1 MNLEER
7 YNKNMSYLKQYWPV
21 IYKNLL
27 LADISNYELSI
38 EKNDEINISINS
50 HKIYPNNV
58 NEAIGKQVDTFIKA
72 PTSYFRKPSWCSD
85 RGFDFYHDKF
95 IVDIERSSPYIAE
108 KKLFSG
114 YAHNL
119 EGFIPIL
126 LVFGIGSGNHI
137 QQLLDKTK
145 EISDIVII
153 DENYE
158 FLKISMHLMDW
169 EPIFKYFQKNHRTLH
184 FIIHDNARENCSSL
198 INTIFAK
205 FPHHFFN
212 VYFITHYESNFFK
225 SIKEILLKKINLGV
239 TGMGFYDDEVNG
251 LKHTI
256 ENLIED
262 RPIFRYTD
270 KLPPN
275 SVAFII
281 GSGPSID
288 NDIEMIKKLQDKA
301 IILSCGSSLK
311 ILYNNG
317 IVPDYH
323 FEQER
328 DDEEADRITNHLPKE
343 YLKKINLIALNVV
356 STKVYELFKSSKTF
370 FRINDAGGSIAPDD
384 IPHLDHCNP
393 TVVNATLSFASAIG
407 FDNIFLF
414 GADMGYKDLSNHH
427 SKSSDYYN
435 ENNENLKFE
444 ELKDTIE
451 SKFPGNLNKDEK
463 FYTIDIYLWCKQRVE
478 NCIYEYNIK
487 NLKSI
492 NYFNCSDGL
501 EIDYCTPMHS
511 DKIQISKDLI
521 KDEVIQGVENSFDKN
536 FDSIH
541 KMLEVNYS
549 TQLKIFNDDII
560 SIEKL
565 IQARKIKSFG
575 QFFTLMKRCF
585 IIINHMNEPDKSVIS
600 RSMLKGTTFHFI
612 ASVYTHA
619 LAGSNLEASL
629 KYINESLEKYL
640 DFLDMAKKEINSF
653 KSELLK

>member
-21 IYKNLL
+21 VYKNLL

-38 EKNDEINISINS
+38 EKNDEINISVNGR
-50 HKIYPNNV
+50 KIYPNNV
-58 NEAIGKQVDTFIKA
+58 NEAIEKQVDTFIKA
-72 PTSYFRKPSWCSD
+72 PTSYFRRPSWYSD
-85 RGFDFYHDKF
+85 SGYDFYHDKF
-95 IVDIERSSPYIAE
+95 IIDIERSSPYIAE
-108 KKLFSG
+108 KNPFSG
-114 YAHNL
+114 YSHNL

-145 EISDIVII
+145 EIGDLIII

-169 EPIFKYFQKNHRTLH
+169 EPIFEYFQKNHHTLH
-184 FIIHDNARENCSSL
+184 FIIKNNAQNNCYSL
-198 INTIFAK
+198 LNTIFGN
-205 FPHHFFN
+205 FPYYFFN

-225 SIKEILLKKINLGV
+225 SIKEILLKKINLGIA
-239 TGMGFYDDEVNG
+239 GIGFYDDEVNG

-270 KLPPN
+270 KLPHD

-301 IILSCGSSLK
+301 VVFSCGTSLK

-328 DDEEADRITNHLPKE
+328 DENQKERIITHFPKE
-343 YLKKINLIALNVV
+343 YIKKINLIGLNVV
-356 STKVYELFKSSKTF
+356 SPKIYELFKSSKTF

-414 GADMGYKDLSNHH
+414 GADMGYKDPKNHH

-435 ENNENLKFE
+435 EDTDNIEFVW
-444 ELKDTIE
+444 LKDTKE
-451 SKFPGNLNKDEK
+451 SKFPGNFDKDEK
-463 FYTIDIYLWCKQRVE
+463 FYTVEGYLWCKQRVE
-478 NCIYEYNIK
+478 NCIHEYNITK
-487 NLKSI
+487 KKSI

-501 EIDYCTPMHS
+501 AIDHCAPLHS
-511 DKIQISKDLI
+511 NKLQICKDLI
-521 KDEVIQGVENSFDKN
+521 KEEVIQGVENSFDKN

-565 IQARKIKSFG
+565 IQASKIESFG
-575 QFFTLMKRCF
+575 QFFILMKRCF
-585 IIINHMNEPDKSVIS
+585 AIINYINEPDKSVIS

-629 KYINESLEKYL
+629 KYINKCLEKYL

-653 KSELLK
+653 KSELLQ